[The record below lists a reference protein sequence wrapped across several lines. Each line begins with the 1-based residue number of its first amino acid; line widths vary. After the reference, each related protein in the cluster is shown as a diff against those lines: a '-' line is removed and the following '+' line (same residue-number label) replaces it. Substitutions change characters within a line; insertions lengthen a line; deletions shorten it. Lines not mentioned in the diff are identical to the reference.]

1 MSVQLDL
8 GEAYF
13 VHSVSVVSLGAG
25 VDEVTVETAGID
37 DASWSAFDAIST
49 VGLHSLRKHSAFN
62 VFLFCSYNETP
73 PSVLTFIS
81 CSHSLM
87 DSFTRSTPKLPS
99 W

>member
-49 VGLHSLRKHSAFN
+49 VGL
-62 VFLFCSYNETP
+62 
-73 PSVLTFIS
+73 
-81 CSHSLM
+81 
-87 DSFTRSTPKLPS
+87 
-99 W
+99 